1 MSELTKFLLF
11 AAVAMLYMLWAAT
24 RSPLKGGAKDLW
36 KWVWGEPDDQDP
48 ADTPPKA

>member
-1 MSELTKFLLF
+1 MTEFQKFLL
-11 AAVAMLYMLWAAT
+11 VAGCGLAFMLWLFWRTPA
-24 RSPLKGGAKDLW
+24 RQQPRDLW